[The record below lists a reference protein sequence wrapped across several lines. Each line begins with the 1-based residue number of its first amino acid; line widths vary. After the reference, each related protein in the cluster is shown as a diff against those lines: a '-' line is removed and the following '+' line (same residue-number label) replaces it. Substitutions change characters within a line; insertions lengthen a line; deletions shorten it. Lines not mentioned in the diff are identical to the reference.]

1 MYQTYIEHLCQQLKD
16 RFLDLNV
23 TKTKELVLGN
33 TPILNLDPVVINNT
47 NVERVSCFRYL
58 GTHIDNKLNFSI
70 HVDEVIKK
78 CRQRIFLLRK
88 LKSFDVSEKILKL
101 IYMSL
106 IESVIS
112 FNIVT
117 WHNYLKLRQKNK
129 LNSIIRM
136 CNRIVGENNICV
148 NELYIKSL
156 KRKARHCT
164 SDLKHPLNA
173 MFELLPS
180 GRRYRQPLAKKSLY
194 KKSFVPSAVALLN
207 SLANE

>member
-1 MYQTYIEHLCQQLKD
+1 
-16 RFLDLNV
+16 
-23 TKTKELVLGN
+23 
-33 TPILNLDPVVINNT
+33 
-47 NVERVSCFRYL
+47 
-58 GTHIDNKLNFSI
+58 
-70 HVDEVIKK
+70 
-78 CRQRIFLLRK
+78 
-88 LKSFDVSEKILKL
+88 
-101 IYMSL
+101 MSL

-148 NELYIKSL
+148 NGLYIKSL

-180 GRRYRQPLAKKSLY
+180 GRRYRQPLAKKSLF
-194 KKSFVPSAVALLN
+194 KKSFVPSAVAVLN
-207 SLANE
+207 ILGNE